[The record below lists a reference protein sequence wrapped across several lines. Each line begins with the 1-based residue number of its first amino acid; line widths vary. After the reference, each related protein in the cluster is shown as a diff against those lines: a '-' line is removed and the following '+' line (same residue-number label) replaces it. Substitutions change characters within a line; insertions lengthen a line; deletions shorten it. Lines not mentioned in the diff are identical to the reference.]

1 MCCAFSVPRYAVSCM
16 DSIKH
21 MKKILFISFIV
32 LSKFLQAQ
40 DSSQHIVP
48 DRLNSAD
55 QLKKPYLILISA
67 DGFRYDLADKFQA
80 KNLIRLRSSGI
91 TADYMQSVFPSLT
104 FPNHY
109 SIATGDYP
117 AHDGI
122 VDNTFFDPTR
132 DQVYAMGNRKEV
144 EDSSWYDATPLW
156 VLAEK
161 QKMVTASFYWVG
173 AEAAIQGIR
182 PTYYYKFNSLIPMGD
197 RINDVR
203 NWLLLPA
210 EKRPHLI
217 TFYIPDVDHEEHLH
231 GVDSKQTEGAVHY
244 VDESVAKLVQT
255 IDSLNLPVSYIFV
268 SDHGMTDIDTLNTLT
283 IPKTIDTSRFVI
295 TNSLSIVHMYA
306 KNAADILPAYQELK
320 SAAKDY
326 EVYLATNLPL
336 RWHYSKRDDRYNR
349 IGDIVLVSYP
359 PKVFNLNGRHLNPAT
374 HGFDP
379 ALSVMHATF
388 YAWGPAFKSN
398 LKIKGFENINIYP
411 LITHILQLK
420 ITDPVDGNFKIM
432 KPILKRN

>member
-1 MCCAFSVPRYAVSCM
+1 MRKTLFFSP
-16 DSIKH
+16 
-21 MKKILFISFIV
+21 LFLFSFIV
-32 LSKFLQAQ
+32 NAQ
-40 DSSQHIVP
+40 DSTQHIVP
-48 DRLNSAD
+48 DRSNSAD

-80 KNLIRLRSSGI
+80 KNLMNLRSSGV

-122 VDNTFFDPTR
+122 VDNTFFDPER
-132 DQVYAMGNRKEV
+132 KQVYAMGNRKEV
-144 EDSSWYDATPLW
+144 EDSSWYDATPIW

-161 QKMVTASFYWVG
+161 QKMLTASFYWVG

-182 PTYYYKFNSLIPMGD
+182 PTYYYKFNSLIPMAD
-197 RINDVR
+197 RIIDVR
-203 NWLLLPA
+203 NWLLLPE

-231 GVDSKQTEGAVHY
+231 GVDSKQTEVAVHY
-244 VDESVAKLVQT
+244 VDESIAKLVQT
-255 IDSLNLPVSYIFV
+255 IDSLHLPVSYIFV

-295 TNSLSIVHMYA
+295 TNSLSLVHMYA
-306 KNAADILPAYQELK
+306 KNADDILPAYKELK

-379 ALSVMHATF
+379 AISVMHATF

-420 ITDPVDGNFKIM
+420 ITDPVDGNFKVL
-432 KPILKRN
+432 KPILKTK